1 MSSQLFETTADAANG
16 GRGQAETGRRP
27 GTQPPGTHVYIPDA
41 AAARAFLPHATPTHV
56 TVVSS
61 LIPDGTTSVATRAT
75 TRTRRRRQPGRRRL
89 TRRTAMLPA
98 RLTWALTR
106 VSLGFVFIW
115 AFLGDITGFA
125 RPAPATRSF
134 LDGGGPIRDH
144 LLSAHGT
151 FAALCHA
158 LAGPAYTQ
166 TIFRAALAIIGGALI
181 LGVGMRVAATA
192 GTAILVLMWL
202 SAMPIATGP
211 LLDQHLIYALVII
224 GLALAN
230 AGDTIGLG
238 AWWSRRWVVRRIPA
252 LR

>member
-1 MSSQLFETTADAANG
+1 MSSQLSETTAEATHGDRS
-16 GRGQAETGRRP
+16 RGTTHHRP
-27 GTQPPGTHVYIPDA
+27 GTPPPGTHVYIPDT
-41 AAARAFLPHATPTHV
+41 AARAFLPHTTPTHV

-61 LIPDGTTSVATRAT
+61 LIPDGTTSVATRAAT
-75 TRTRRRRQPGRRRL
+75 PPRRRRQPGRRRL
-89 TRRTAMLPA
+89 TRRTPALPA
-98 RLTWALTR
+98 RITWALTR
-106 VSLGFVFIW
+106 VSLGLVFIW
-115 AFLGDITGFA
+115 ALLGDITGLA
-125 RPAPATRSF
+125 RPATTRSF

-166 TIFRAALAIIGGALI
+166 TIFRTALAIIGTALI

-192 GTAILVLMWL
+192 GTAILILMWL
-202 SAMPIATGP
+202 SAMPITTGP

-224 GLALAN
+224 GLALTN

-238 AWWSRRWVVRRIPA
+238 AWWSRRWVVRRVPA